1 DWELLIKLVR
11 AGYRPI
17 EIIGRSFA
25 QFYPAEDRAAHKPE
39 RELEIAAR
47 DGQIE
52 DEGWRVRRDG
62 SQFWANVLI
71 TARRDERGELIG
83 FAKLTRDL
91 TERRAARERELA
103 NARRAAAE
111 EAGRRTAE
119 DRAREM
125 REFAEKLQQQA
136 TALETRSREAE
147 EARAHATEANR
158 VKGQFLAAMSHELR
172 TPLNAI
178 GGYASLLAMGL
189 SGPVT
194 PQQAEHLERIKLSQ
208 AHLLGVINDILN
220 FSRIEAGQ
228 LAYDLGPVPLS
239 EVIDAVM
246 PMITPQAQTKG
257 LHVEAIND
265 DTQLV
270 AWADRAK
277 IEQIV
282 LNLVS
287 NAVKFT
293 GTGGA
298 VRLSYE
304 QLDAHRAALH
314 VSDTGCGI
322 PDDQLA
328 TIFEPFVQ
336 VGRSLI
342 SMHDG
347 TGLGLAISRDLA
359 RAMNGDI
366 IATSRVDVGSTFT
379 LTLPL
384 RQ

>member
-1 DWELLIKLVR
+1 
-11 AGYRPI
+11 
-17 EIIGRSFA
+17 
-25 QFYPAEDRAAHKPE
+25 
-39 RELEIAAR
+39 
-47 DGQIE
+47 
-52 DEGWRVRRDG
+52 
-62 SQFWANVLI
+62 LI
-71 TARRDERGELIG
+71 TALRDERGELVG

-91 TERRAARERELA
+91 TERRAAQERELA

-111 EAGRRTAE
+111 EAGRRAAE
-119 DRAREM
+119 TSAREM
-125 REFAEKLQQQA
+125 REFADKLQQQTA
-136 TALETRSREAE
+136 ALEARSREAE
-147 EARAHATEANR
+147 EARAHAMGANR

-194 PQQAEHLERIKLSQ
+194 PQQLDHLERIKLSQ

-228 LAYDLGPVPLS
+228 LAYDLGAVPLR
-239 EVIDAVM
+239 EVVEAVM
-246 PMITPQAQTKG
+246 PMITPQAQLKG
-257 LHVEAIND
+257 LQILGISHDKDV
-265 DTQLV
+265 V

-277 IEQIV
+277 VEQIV

-293 GTGGA
+293 ASGGA
-298 VRLSYE
+298 IRLSYE

-314 VSDTGCGI
+314 VADTGVGI
-322 PDDQLA
+322 PQDHLA
-328 TIFEPFVQ
+328 AIFEPFVQ

-342 SMHDG
+342 STHDG
-347 TGLGLAISRDLA
+347 TGLGLSISRDLA

-366 IATSRVDVGSTFT
+366 VATSEVDVGSTFT

-384 RQ
+384 QQ